1 MFVMQEK
8 KVLWLAGN
16 FYKNANFFIWK
27 PRSIGNITEGK
38 QLLVLKNV
46 LSAREMQKDPDKHSD
61 DFIPKNTLR
70 ASLWFSY
77 FSEQHSF
84 PGSEFRFL
92 EFHIQL

>member
-1 MFVMQEK
+1 M
-8 KVLWLAGN
+8 
-16 FYKNANFFIWK
+16 
-27 PRSIGNITEGK
+27 
-38 QLLVLKNV
+38 LKNV
-46 LSAREMQKDPDKHSD
+46 LSTREMQKDPDKHSD

-92 EFHIQL
+92 EFRIQL